1 MKKKLFN
8 NIGLKL
14 LALLAAIVI
23 WILVVSINDPVADKV
38 YRDIPVTIIN
48 ENVITG
54 EGQTYQVEDG
64 TEAVN
69 VTVRAQ
75 RSVLS
80 RLKAQSIEA
89 TADLKQM
96 TRSGL
101 VPIDIII
108 RGYEGR
114 YEKAASNPLNLQVR
128 IEEVVSETFP
138 VTVQPTGTLRD
149 GFVLDGTKADPQNV
163 TIGGPK
169 SVVRS
174 IDQAVAPVVLT
185 GISADKEV
193 MADLILYNS
202 AGEEID
208 QARLTNNIGD
218 KGLIVSVEILNTKE
232 VPVRIDKSGF
242 NLPNGMRLN
251 EVTCEPS
258 TVVIAAR
265 EDRLAQIDDIVIP
278 GGAFSLSKTE
288 DKAEYEID
296 LTDYLPAETRPASDE
311 DLKVTVK
318 IRLEKPDDK

>member
-48 ENVITG
+48 EDVITG

-149 GFVLDGTKADPQNV
+149 GRQ
-163 TIGGPK
+163 
-169 SVVRS
+169 S
-174 IDQAVAPVVLT
+174 
-185 GISADKEV
+185 
-193 MADLILYNS
+193 
-202 AGEEID
+202 
-208 QARLTNNIGD
+208 
-218 KGLIVSVEILNTKE
+218 
-232 VPVRIDKSGF
+232 
-242 NLPNGMRLN
+242 
-251 EVTCEPS
+251 
-258 TVVIAAR
+258 
-265 EDRLAQIDDIVIP
+265 
-278 GGAFSLSKTE
+278 
-288 DKAEYEID
+288 
-296 LTDYLPAETRPASDE
+296 YLRTQH
-311 DLKVTVK
+311 K
-318 IRLEKPDDK
+318 